1 MTSSTKPYLVRGI
14 YDWCIDLKLTPYIT
28 AKIIPGVRVPK
39 NYIKND
45 EIILNL
51 SLESTSKLIF
61 DNDSISFSARF
72 EGKNYDVFLP
82 MESIEGVYSKENGEG
97 LFFDRICITGKKT
110 KKLKNI
116 DQKTKKP
123 HLSIVK

>member
-1 MTSSTKPYLVRGI
+1 MTSSSKPYLVRGI

-45 EIILNL
+45 EIVLNL

-97 LFFDRICITGKKT
+97 LFFDRICIAGKKNQ
-110 KKLKNI
+110 KPKNI
-116 DQKTKKP
+116 DQKKKKP
-123 HLSIVK
+123 YLSIVK